1 MPRVLLA
8 SLVLALAPIAS
19 AQEPPRPTP
28 PPDGEQRREEQPR
41 RGGGPPWSNP
51 DFSRQAVE
59 FLTRELDLD
68 AGQQEKAKAI
78 FEGTI
83 RDAMRKAADM
93 MMGENGPDFSK
104 MRDAMDEVRV
114 DVAKRLNDILSP
126 DQKREFEALVD
137 QFDQRAQSWEQQRR
151 AMETPSQMF
160 DAPPISRR
168 VLLAKAERSLFL
180 GPDET
185 AVVMGYVTKV
195 VDARI
200 ALNEGRK
207 TRRQDLLTAI
217 EGGAKEAEVRQRLDR
232 MHEAE
237 QFQELE
243 LGAAQA
249 QLKELLTVEQEVRFV
264 AMGILD

>member
-1 MPRVLLA
+1 MTRLALLV
-8 SLVLALAPIAS
+8 LVLALPGLAT
-19 AQEPPRPTP
+19 AQEPTPPRPA
-28 PPDGEQRREEQPR
+28 PPDGEQRREEPR
-41 RGGGPPWSNP
+41 RGPPWSNP

-78 FEGTI
+78 MEGSI
-83 RDAMRKAADM
+83 RDAMKKAAEL
-93 MMGENGPDFSK
+93 MMGENGPDFTK
-104 MRDAMDEVRV
+104 MRDVMEEVRV
-114 DVAKRLNDILSP
+114 DVAKKLNDILSP

-151 AMETPSQMF
+151 AMQTPSQMF
-160 DAPPISRR
+160 DPPPISRR

-195 VDARI
+195 IDLRI
-200 ALNEGRK
+200 ALDEGRK
-207 TRRQDLLTAI
+207 TRRQDLMSAI

-237 QFQELE
+237 QFQTLE
-243 LGAAQA
+243 LAAAQE
-249 QLKELLTVEQEVRFV
+249 QLKELLSVEQEVRFV